1 MLWKC
6 AKSYSFELLGRNNK
20 RDLTKREGKIQG
32 QQEKRRRGAGDVI

>member
-20 RDLTKREGKIQG
+20 RDLTKRE
-32 QQEKRRRGAGDVI
+32 EKNRANKKKGEEVLVT